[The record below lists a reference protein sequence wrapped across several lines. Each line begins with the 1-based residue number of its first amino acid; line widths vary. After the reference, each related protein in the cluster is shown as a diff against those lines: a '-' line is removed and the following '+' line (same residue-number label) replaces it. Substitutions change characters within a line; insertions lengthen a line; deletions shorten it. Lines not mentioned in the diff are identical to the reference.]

1 MARRTLAEK
10 AYEHLHTR
18 IATGDLESGAVVSE
32 ASLAKELG
40 ISRTPVGEAVQ
51 RLANEGLVEQVP
63 RYGTIVCSLDRHGI
77 VEQYELREA
86 LESYAAMR
94 AAERITEAEFPK
106 LERYCSAMRQV
117 GEEAGRLGL
126 AKLNDGQLKTFLAAD
141 MAFHMTAIQASGNGR
156 IMDLVRATR
165 TLSRSFQV
173 TRRQHHD
180 LSIVRRACE
189 FHDIIVGA
197 FRGRDGELARVTMA
211 EHIRLSKHQRLEEH
225 DEEASHRGRGDDLS
239 LSLPPEL
246 QAEFR
251 RIEQATESDG
261 Q

>member
-10 AYEHLHTR
+10 AYEHLHAR
-18 IATGDLESGAVVSE
+18 IAAGELASGAVVSE

-63 RYGTIVCSLDRHGI
+63 RYGTIVCSLGRRDILEH
-77 VEQYELREA
+77 YELREA
-86 LESYAAMR
+86 LESYAAMQ
-94 AAERITEAEFPK
+94 AAERITEAQFPK
-106 LERYCSAMRQV
+106 LERYCSAMHQV
-117 GEEAGRLGL
+117 GEQAKRLGL
-126 AKLNDGQLKTFLAAD
+126 AKLNDGLLKTFLAAD
-141 MAFHMTAIQASGNGR
+141 MAFHMTVIQASGNGR
-156 IMDLVRATR
+156 IMNLVRATR

-180 LSIVRRACE
+180 LAIVYRACE
-189 FHDIIVGA
+189 FHDTIVRA
-197 FRGRDGELARVTMA
+197 FRDRDAELARKTMA
-211 EHIRLSKHQRLEEH
+211 EHINLSKQQRLAEYDQESEIR
-225 DEEASHRGRGDDLS
+225 DRGDDLS

-251 RIEQATESDG
+251 RIEQAS
-261 Q
+261 